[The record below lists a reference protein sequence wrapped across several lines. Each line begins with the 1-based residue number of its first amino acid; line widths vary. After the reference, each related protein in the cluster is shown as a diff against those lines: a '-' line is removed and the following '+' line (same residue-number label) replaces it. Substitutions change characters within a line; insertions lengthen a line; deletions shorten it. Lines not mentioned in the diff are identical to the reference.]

1 MDPVIDKD
9 ETKLMPLEE
18 FKDMVLKFQGEE
30 LLRLRED
37 KDREVEELIEEANRA
52 RRNCSGFQVVV
63 SILVFIYGMLYG
75 VLLKSQNERHL
86 L

>member
-1 MDPVIDKD
+1 MDPVLDKD
-9 ETKLMPLEE
+9 ESNPLSLEE
-18 FKDMVLKFQGEE
+18 LKDLVLKIQEE
-30 LLRLRED
+30 DLLRLRED
-37 KDREVEELIEEANRA
+37 KDREIEELIEEANRA

-63 SILVFIYGMLYG
+63 SVLVFIYGMLYG